1 MRTIIDSNICELA
14 KQTLSKLGKIGTVS
28 KKLQAVIS
36 AHKHGIK
43 KVSEVMNV
51 SKASI
56 YLWSKQLEN
65 GDFEGLINKSKHQ
78 DGIKIKTQHKESIKS
93 WLKETPTL
101 TIKEVRILLK
111 EKYNIDVSKSTVHRA
126 MQASGFA
133 YITGRKKHYKQNKE
147 EELRKNG
154 KKRKKPK
161 ITLIDGGKKFET
173 TLQT

>member
-14 KQTLSKLGKIGTVS
+14 NQTLSKLGKIGTVS

-51 SKASI
+51 STASI
-56 YLWSKQLEN
+56 YLWSKQLKN

-78 DGIKIKTQHKESIKS
+78 DGIKIKTQHKESIKG
-93 WLKETPTL
+93 WLEETPTL
-101 TIKEVRILLK
+101 TIKEVRVLLK
-111 EKYNIDVSKSTVHRA
+111 EKYNIDVSKSTVHRS

-147 EELRKNG
+147 EVESF
-154 KKRKKPK
+154 KKKS
-161 ITLIDGGKKFET
+161 
-173 TLQT
+173 